1 MNADELKTSIN
12 WVSTEINGVNNLIN
26 VYRTA
31 ENSYRNALLT
41 AIKRQEAIDVY
52 DQSKCDAE
60 GIEF

>member
-12 WVSTEINGVNNLIN
+12 WVSTEIDGVNNLIS

-31 ENSYRNALLT
+31 ENLYRNALRT
-41 AIKRQEAIDVY
+41 AIKRQEAIETY

>member
-1 MNADELKTSIN
+1 MNADELKASIN
-12 WVSTEINGVNNLIN
+12 WVSTEIDGVNKLIS

-31 ENSYRNALLT
+31 ENLYRNALRT
-41 AIKRQEAIDVY
+41 AIKKQEAIETY